1 MTRIFWIYIKVILWN
16 LYFILLVYFKNHS
29 VLEMG
34 VISVFRWTGCE
45 ETLLGIWMQLLDRMR
60 VDVPRN
66 LRE

>member
-1 MTRIFWIYIKVILWN
+1 L
-16 LYFILLVYFKNHS
+16 FILKIS

-45 ETLLGIWMQLLDRMR
+45 ETLLGFWMQLLERMR
-60 VDVPRN
+60 VGVPRN